1 MSGKKVL
8 WQSVSAVRQRVIRA
22 KTVKRGAE
30 LHREETERGVR
41 SSGSL
46 VSSLS
51 TLSTGSQCR
60 ATGGREKPTDSGTM
74 VARERWHVMYYHCV
88 NA

>member
-30 LHREETERGVR
+30 LHRELREETERGARARLFPV
-41 SSGSL
+41 SGSQHTEHGQS
-46 VSSLS
+46 VS
-51 TLSTGSQCR
+51 GD
-60 ATGGREKPTDSGTM
+60 GRE
-74 VARERWHVMYYHCV
+74 RE
-88 NA
+88 ADG